1 MDKCSV
7 ILEYQLLGEPARTS
21 PQKRESAAPS
31 WAETEVPQCGWDAA
45 VSLDCTLESS
55 RHVHTVRADPKK
67 TVGSKKLAPEEVA
80 AAPVGDLRALAG
92 KRPTRHTTEPTLGDV
107 SYVESTW
114 EQLTPSVEALAAL
127 LQDAVLE
134 MGDEEEVGHEEG
146 GDEIVV

>member
-1 MDKCSV
+1 MDECSV
-7 ILEYQLLGEPARTS
+7 ILKYQLLGEPARTAL
-21 PQKRESAAPS
+21 QKWVTAAPPL
-31 WAETEVPQCGWDAA
+31 AETEVPQCGWDAA

-55 RHVHTVRADPKK
+55 RHVQTVNADPKK

-80 AAPVGDLRALAG
+80 AASVRDLRARAS

-127 LQDAVLE
+127 LQDTVLG
-134 MGDEEEVGHEEG
+134 MGDEEVGLEQG
-146 GDEIVV
+146 GDAAAV